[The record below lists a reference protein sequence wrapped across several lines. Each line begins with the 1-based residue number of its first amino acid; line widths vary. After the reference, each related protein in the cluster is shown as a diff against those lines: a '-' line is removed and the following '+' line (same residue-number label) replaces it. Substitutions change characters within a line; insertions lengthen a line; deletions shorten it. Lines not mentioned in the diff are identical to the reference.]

1 LQGTPPPL
9 LELKDQEQCLIP
21 VTFAPALRAVIAVLP
36 NPHATSKTE
45 STGLT
50 LTSLTSL
57 AETGEIT
64 LPILL

>member
-1 LQGTPPPL
+1 M
-9 LELKDQEQCLIP
+9 P
-21 VTFAPALRAVIAVLP
+21 VTFAPVLRAVIAVLP